1 MKRRI
6 ALLAA
11 AAFTATFTA
20 SIMTSAA
27 WGQAAYPD
35 RPIKIILPY
44 AIGVSPD
51 VVARLLSERLGPALG
66 RPVIID
72 NRPGA
77 GGMLGAEI
85 AAGLPPDGYNLLFT
99 VKGVMAIVPHVYPS
113 AKFNAVKDF
122 KAVTEILQVP
132 HIITAT
138 KNAPYS
144 TMKEL
149 VEYAKR
155 NPGKINYASNG
166 TGSHPHV
173 GMETIANRLG
183 IQLTHIPYKTAP
195 GPDVI
200 AGVVDLFLEASTT
213 AIPTIKNGKIKALAT
228 SGPERIPALPDVPT
242 LTEFRADLDPNGVT
256 GNSWHGVFAP
266 AGTPDAIIE
275 RLNTEIVRIV
285 KTPDMQNRLRTL
297 GLTPTG
303 TSAEHLSK
311 ELASDYA
318 YWGKIVRELNVKVE

>member
-1 MKRRI
+1 MKRRS

-11 AAFTATFTA
+11 AALAA
-20 SIMTSAA
+20 SVITPSAWA
-27 WGQAAYPD
+27 QAGYPD

-44 AIGVSPD
+44 ATGVSPD
-51 VVARLLSERLGPALG
+51 IVARLLAERLAPALG

-77 GGMLGAEI
+77 GGMLGAEV
-85 AAGLPPDGYNLLFT
+85 AATLPPDGYNLLFT
-99 VKGVMAIVPHVYPS
+99 VKGVMAIVPHVYRN
-113 AKFNAVKDF
+113 AKFNSLKDF

-132 HIITAT
+132 HLIVAT
-138 KNAPYS
+138 NKAPYNS
-144 TMKEL
+144 MREL

-173 GMETIANRLG
+173 GMETVANRLG
-183 IQLTHIPYKTAP
+183 IQLTHVPYKTAP

-200 AGVVDLFLEASTT
+200 AGVVDLFFEASTT
-213 AIPTIKNGKIKALAT
+213 AIPSIKAGRIKALAT
-228 SGPERIPALPDVPT
+228 SGPERIPALPDLPT
-242 LTEFRADLDPNGVT
+242 LTEFRADLDPNGAT
-256 GNSWHGVFAP
+256 GNSWHAIFAP
-266 AGTPDAIIE
+266 AGTPDAIVT
-275 RLNTEIVRIV
+275 RLNTEIVKIV
-285 KTPDMQNRLRTL
+285 KTPDMQNRLREF

-311 ELASDYA
+311 QLAADFA
-318 YWGKIVRELNVKVE
+318 YWDKIVRELNVKVE

>member
-1 MKRRI
+1 MKRRS
-6 ALLAA
+6 ALLAT
-11 AAFTATFTA
+11 AAFTATVTA
-20 SIMTSAA
+20 FMMTPAA
-27 WGQAAYPD
+27 WGQAGYPD
-35 RPIKIILPY
+35 RPVKIIVPY

-51 VVARLLSERLGPALG
+51 IVARLLSERLGPALG

-77 GGMLGAEI
+77 GGMVGAEA
-85 AAGLPPDGYNLLFT
+85 AAGMPPDGYNLLFT
-99 VKGVMAIVPHVYPS
+99 VKGVMAIVPHVYPN
-113 AKFNAVKDF
+113 ARFNAVKDF
-122 KAVTEILQVP
+122 KAITEILQVP
-132 HIITAT
+132 HLITAT
-138 KNAPYS
+138 INAPYNS
-144 TMKEL
+144 MQEL

-173 GMETIANRLG
+173 GMETIAQRLG

-200 AGVVDLFLEASTT
+200 SGVVDLFLEASTT

-228 SGPERIPALPDVPT
+228 SGPERIPALPDLPT
-242 LTEFRADLDPNGVT
+242 LTEFRADLDPNGAT

-266 AGTPDAIIE
+266 AGTPDAIIA
-275 RLNTEIVRIV
+275 RLNTELVKIV
-285 KTPDMQNRLRTL
+285 KTPEVQSRLRAL

-303 TSAEHLSK
+303 TSAEHLAS
-311 ELASDYA
+311 ELASDFA

>member
-1 MKRRI
+1 MKRRS

-11 AAFTATFTA
+11 AALTACL
-20 SIMTSAA
+20 MTPAA
-27 WGQAAYPD
+27 WAQAGYPD
-35 RPIKIILPY
+35 RPVKIILPY

-51 VVARLLSERLGPALG
+51 IVARLLAERLGPALG

-77 GGMLGAEI
+77 GGMVGAEV
-85 AAGLPPDGYNLLFT
+85 AATMPPDGYNLLFT
-99 VKGVMAIVPHVYPS
+99 VKGVMAIVPHVYPT
-113 AKFNAVKDF
+113 AKFNSLKDF
-122 KAVTEILQVP
+122 KAITEILQVP
-132 HIITAT
+132 HLIVAT
-138 KNAPYS
+138 NKAPYNS
-144 TMKEL
+144 MKEL

-173 GMETIANRLG
+173 GMETIMHRLG
-183 IQLTHIPYKTAP
+183 LQLTHVPYKTAP

-213 AIPTIKNGKIKALAT
+213 AIPSIKSGRIKALAT
-228 SGPERIPALPDVPT
+228 SGPERIPALPDLPT
-242 LTEFRADLDPNGVT
+242 LTEFRADLDPAGAT

-266 AGTPDAIIE
+266 AGTPEAIIA
-275 RLNTEIVRIV
+275 RLNTEIVKIV
-285 KTPDMQNRLRTL
+285 KTEDMQNRLRTF

-311 ELASDYA
+311 QLAADFA

>member
-1 MKRRI
+1 MKRRS
-6 ALLAA
+6 ALLATA
-11 AAFTATFTA
+11 ALTAF
-20 SIMTSAA
+20 IMTSPA

-99 VKGVMAIVPHVYPS
+99 GKGVMAIVPHVYPS
-113 AKFNAVKDF
+113 AKFNVLKDF

-138 KNAPYS
+138 MNAPYS

-173 GMETIANRLG
+173 GMETIAQRLG
-183 IQLTHIPYKTAP
+183 IQLTHVPYKSAP
-195 GPDVI
+195 
-200 AGVVDLFLEASTT
+200 
-213 AIPTIKNGKIKALAT
+213 
-228 SGPERIPALPDVPT
+228 
-242 LTEFRADLDPNGVT
+242 
-256 GNSWHGVFAP
+256 AP
-266 AGTPDAIIE
+266 AGMA
-275 RLNTEIVRIV
+275 RVR
-285 KTPDMQNRLRTL
+285 R
-297 GLTPTG
+297 
-303 TSAEHLSK
+303 
-311 ELASDYA
+311 
-318 YWGKIVRELNVKVE
+318 